1 MKLKPVSLQS
11 ALVFTCCTAAGLL
24 LCSQFTVAQG
34 QQPAANQAPQL
45 EQQLPAALE
54 KILQNWENQSA
65 KIEKL
70 EGKHIRREYDDV
82 FQVEKKSEGRFYYE
96 QPDKGRIDIAGMD
109 IPAGAK
115 SDKPNA
121 KGDFYDLKPGQDERW
136 ICDGKR
142 IFSIDEKEKK
152 YEVYPIPLERRGVN
166 IMEGPLPFLFGMP
179 AKVAKQRYYLKLLVN
194 TPEQIIIAA
203 KPRRRADAANYR
215 EAKIKLDPKTYL
227 PAAVQLIHPS
237 GDQSTVYIFS
247 DVVANKNRGIL
258 DGIFGKDPFTPK
270 LVGYRLEG
278 KVVADAG
285 EKKVE
290 RPVQQPVQRPVQQ
303 VPVQQATF
311 KVPNM
316 VGHDFQSA
324 EALLQKMGFQ
334 TKVWPGDPA
343 GEPRLIHHVYQQVP
357 MPGATAKKGQT
368 VHLKLYIDPNKAKN

>member
-1 MKLKPVSLQS
+1 MKLKPVLLQS

-24 LCSQFTVAQG
+24 LCNQLSQAQG
-34 QQPAANQAPQL
+34 QQPAANQVPQV

-54 KILQNWENQSA
+54 QILKNWENESA
-65 KIEKL
+65 KIQKL
-70 EGKHIRREYDDV
+70 EGNHLRREYDDV
-82 FQVEKKSEGRFYYE
+82 FQVEKKSEGKFYYE
-96 QPDKGRIDIAGMD
+96 QPDKGRIDISGMK
-109 IPAGAK
+109 IPEGAK
-115 SDKPNA
+115 SDKPND
-121 KGDFYDLKPGQDERW
+121 KGGFYALKPGQDERW

-142 IFSIDEKEKK
+142 IFSIDENEKK

-179 AKVAKQRYYLKLLVN
+179 AKVAKERYFLKLLVN

-203 KPRRRADAANYR
+203 KPRRKADAANYR

-237 GDQSTVYIFS
+237 GKQSTVYIFS
-247 DVVANKNRGIL
+247 DVVANKNRIIDRIWGT
-258 DGIFGKDPFTPK
+258 DPFTPK
-270 LVGYRLEG
+270 LAGYRLEG
-278 KVVADAG
+278 KVAAVPE

-290 RPVQQPVQRPVQQ
+290 RPVQQPIQRPVQQ

-343 GEPRLIHHVYQQVP
+343 DEPRLIHHVYQQVP
-357 MPGATAKKGQT
+357 VPGATAKKGQT
-368 VHLKLYIDPNKAKN
+368 VHLKLYIDPNKAKD